1 MLSIGPLEMAVIALI
16 TLLVVGPQKLPEVAR
31 QFGRFF
37 IQAKR
42 ATSDIRSQVDEF
54 MRETEA
60 SVIKEEHDKLRQ
72 LISSEVSQVR
82 DSTKKAIDQA
92 TNLGVDDDDFEAES
106 GYEEKPHYDPEL
118 EAADLEAEQ
127 AARKALENQVEER
140 NQAVPDYEPSLDKKP
155 SWETETEK
163 KDENETPDKN

>member
-1 MLSIGPLEMAVIALI
+1 MLSIGPLEMAVIALV

-42 ATSDIRSQVDEF
+42 ATADIRSQVDEF

-72 LISSEVSQVR
+72 LISSELNEVKNSAKNLLTDVDQE
-82 DSTKKAIDQA
+82 AHIDD
-92 TNLGVDDDDFEAES
+92 NAES
-106 GYEEKPHYDPEL
+106 GFEGKPYYDPEL
-118 EAADLEAEQ
+118 EAADRQAEEAARAEIETDDDEQ
-127 AARKALENQVEER
+127 APAKYQRSENPISQW
-140 NQAVPDYEPSLDKKP
+140 D
-155 SWETETEK
+155 TEQEQSGTNDPK
-163 KDENETPDKN
+163 KD